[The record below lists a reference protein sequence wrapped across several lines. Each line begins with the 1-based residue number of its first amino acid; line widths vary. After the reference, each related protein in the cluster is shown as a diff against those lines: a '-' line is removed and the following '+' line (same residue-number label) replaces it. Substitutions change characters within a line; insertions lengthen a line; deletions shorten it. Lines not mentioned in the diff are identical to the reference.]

1 MDTSSDKTL
10 KQNTAASAQR
20 LDPPAEQG
28 LSSAQVKERLA
39 AGLSNVSS
47 VSGGRSAWE
56 IIKDNLFTFFNL
68 IFAVLAVLL
77 IIAGSYKSLTFLPVV
92 IANIVIGTVQELR
105 AKKTLDQLS
114 LLNEPKAKA
123 VRDGKVVDLPA
134 EQLVLDDIAVF
145 GQGSQI
151 CADAVVKIGEVS
163 VNESL
168 ITGETAEIKKRP
180 GDELFSGSF
189 VVSGEC
195 RARLDKVGDDSY
207 AARLTVMAK
216 ATEHKERSEMMR
228 VLNRI
233 VGAVG
238 IIIIP
243 VGIALFCQQYF
254 GAGRDFSGSIVSMVA
269 AAIGMIPEGLY
280 FLTSI
285 ALAVSTV
292 RLAQRR
298 VMLHDMKSIETL
310 ARVDVL
316 CLDKTGTITD
326 NGMTVNGLV
335 NMCGRLPG
343 DAEHLSD
350 GKLKALIAAFVSAM
364 PKGNITD
371 EALKAWFAGGAD
383 AERPGKPDKVGDA
396 DDSFPEVTDI
406 EPFSSVYK
414 YAAARIGGE
423 RYLLGA
429 PEMVLGPGFDRIKDK
444 VDGYNAKGFRTL
456 LFAKQYDSDSSEELG
471 LILLENSVRKT
482 APQTFAYF
490 KEQGVDIKIISG
502 DNPLTVSRVASMAGV
517 TGAEKYV
524 DARTLTSP
532 ELIAEASRKYTVFG
546 RVLPEQKRELIKAL
560 KKDGHTV
567 GMTGDGINDILALKE
582 ADCSVAMASGCDAAM
597 QVSQVVLLDSDFAAM
612 PGVVAEGRRVVNNI
626 QRSASLFLIKNIFS
640 LLTALLSIIFFARY
654 PMQPTQVTLVAA
666 FTIGVPGFFLA
677 LAPCKERIKGSFLFN
692 VLRTAAPA
700 GITDCIAVFGFSA
713 FAASIGLPEAEV
725 STACTVLLGWV
736 GLLMLLIISRPLN
749 VWRVVLIIACA
760 AGAILAGMLF
770 PWLFSIAPMSAACV
784 KRLLAFM
791 SGSMAV
797 LIVLTDLAGKIKGPG
812 RKSVARD

>member
-1 MDTSSDKTL
+1 MTSVS
-10 KQNTAASAQR
+10 R
-20 LDPPAEQG
+20 LDPSAEQG
-28 LSSAQVKERLA
+28 LSPAQAKERQD
-39 AGLSNVSS
+39 AGFSNVSS

-114 LLNEPKAKA
+114 LLNEPKARA
-123 VRDGKVVDLPA
+123 VRGGEVIDLPA

-145 GQGSQI
+145 GQGAQI
-151 CADAVVKIGEVS
+151 CADAVVKSGEVS

-168 ITGETAEIKKRP
+168 LTGETAEIKKLP
-180 GDELFSGSF
+180 GDELLSGSF

-195 RARLDKVGDDSY
+195 RARLDKVGDDCY
-207 AARLTVMAK
+207 AAKLTAMAK

-326 NGMTVNGLV
+326 NGMTVNAVVDL
-335 NMCGRLPG
+335 CGRLP
-343 DAEHLSD
+343 DDREHLSPE
-350 GKLKALIAAFVSAM
+350 ALEDLIGTFVDAM

-371 EALKAWFAGGAD
+371 DALKARFVAD
-383 AERPGKPDKVGDA
+383 AE
-396 DDSFPEVTDI
+396 DSGPLVTDI
-406 EPFSSVYK
+406 QPFSSVYK
-414 YAAARIGGE
+414 YASAVIGGC

-429 PEMVLGPGFDRIKDK
+429 PEMVLGEGFERIREEVEK
-444 VDGYNAKGFRTL
+444 YNAQGFRTL
-456 LFAKQYDSDSSEELG
+456 LFARVDADRPAEMAAGKTAEELA
-471 LILLENSVRKT
+471 LITLENRVRET

-502 DNPLTVSRVASMAGV
+502 DSPLTVSRVAAQAGV
-517 TGAEKYV
+517 ESAEKYV
-524 DARTLTSP
+524 DARDLTTP
-532 ELIAEASRKYTVFG
+532 ELIAEAAEKYTVFG
-546 RVLPEQKRELIKAL
+546 RVLPEQKRELILAL
-560 KKDGHTV
+560 KKTGHTV

-612 PGVVAEGRRVVNNI
+612 PGVVGEGRRVVNNI
-626 QRSASLFLIKNIFS
+626 QRSASLFLVKNIFS

-666 FTIGVPGFFLA
+666 FTIGIPGFFLA
-677 LAPCKERIKGSFLFN
+677 LAPCKDRIKGSFLFN

-700 GITDCIAVFGFSA
+700 GITDCIAVFSFSA
-713 FAASIGLPEAEV
+713 FAASRGLPEAEV
-725 STACTVLLGWV
+725 STACTVLLCWIGF
-736 GLLMLLIISRPLN
+736 LMLLIISRPLN
-749 VWRVVLIIACA
+749 TWRVVLIIACI
-760 AGAILAGMLF
+760 AGTILAGTLF
-770 PWLFSIAPMSAACV
+770 SWLFSLTAMSAPCIKLMLIFMAGSAAALALLT
-784 KRLLAFM
+784 LLA
-791 SGSMAV
+791 GR
-797 LIVLTDLAGKIKGPG
+797 IKT
-812 RKSVARD
+812 K

>member
-1 MDTSSDKTL
+1 MDRTSAEI
-10 KQNTAASAQR
+10 KQNAAPAIQR

-28 LSSAQVKERLA
+28 LSSAQAKERLA

-47 VSGGRSAWE
+47 VSGGRSVAE

-105 AKKTLDQLS
+105 AKKTLDELS
-114 LLNEPKAKA
+114 LLNEPKARA

-151 CADAVVKIGEVS
+151 CADAVVKSGEVS

-168 ITGETAEIKKRP
+168 ITGETAEIKKKP

-207 AARLTVMAK
+207 AARLTVMAR

-228 VLNRI
+228 VLNKI

-254 GAGRDFSGSIVSMVA
+254 WAGRGFSGSIVSMVA

-335 NMCGRLPG
+335 NLCGRLQE
-343 DAEHLSD
+343 DKEYVSD
-350 GKLKALIAAFVSAM
+350 ERLEGLLGAFVSAM

-371 EALKAWFAGGAD
+371 DALKARFAGGQSSD
-383 AERPGKPDKVGDA
+383 GKPASGTDPGASRPD
-396 DDSFPEVTDI
+396 FTDI
-406 EPFSSVYK
+406 QPFSSVYK
-414 YAAARIGGE
+414 YASAVTGGF

-429 PEMVLGPGFDRIKDK
+429 PEMVLGDGFGRVREEVEK
-444 VDGYNAKGFRTL
+444 YNSQGFRTL
-456 LFAKQYDSDSSEELG
+456 LFARVDADRPAEMAAGSTAEELA
-471 LILLENSVRKT
+471 LIMLENRVRET
-482 APQTFAYF
+482 APATFEYF

-502 DNPLTVSRVASMAGV
+502 DSPLTVSRVATQAGV
-517 TGAEKYV
+517 EGAERYV
-524 DARTLTSP
+524 DARELTTP
-532 ELIAEASRKYTVFG
+532 ELIAAAAERYTVFG
-546 RVLPEQKRELIKAL
+546 RVLPEQKRELILAL
-560 KKDGHTV
+560 KKAGHTV

-597 QVSQVVLLDSDFAAM
+597 QVSQVVLLDSDFSAM

-626 QRSASLFLIKNIFS
+626 QRSASLFLVKNIFS

-666 FTIGVPGFFLA
+666 FTIGIPGFFLA

-700 GITDCIAVFGFSA
+700 GITDCAAVFGFSA
-713 FAASIGLPEAEV
+713 FAAARGLPEAEI
-725 STACTVLLGWV
+725 STACTVLLCWIGF
-736 GLLMLLIISRPLN
+736 LMLLIISRPLTT
-749 VWRVVLIIACA
+749 WRVVLILGCV
-760 AGAILAGMLF
+760 AGAILAGMLL

-784 KRLLAFM
+784 KYMLAFM
-791 SGSMAV
+791 AGSGAV
-797 LIVLTDLAGKIKGPG
+797 LIALTSLAGRIKPS
-812 RKSVARD
+812 RK

>member
-1 MDTSSDKTL
+1 MTNLDSDISRID
-10 KQNTAASAQR
+10 AS
-20 LDPPAEQG
+20 PAEG
-28 LSSAQVKERLA
+28 LTKQQAAERLA
-39 AGLSNVSS
+39 AGLGNSAPSS
-47 VSGGRSAWE
+47 KSRTAAE
-56 IIKDNLFTFFNL
+56 IVKDNLFTFFNL

-77 IIAGSYKSLTFLPVV
+77 IIAGSFKSLTFLPVV

-114 LLNEPKAKA
+114 LLNEPKARA
-123 VRDGKVVDLPA
+123 VRGGEVIDLPA
-134 EQLVLDDIAVF
+134 DQLVLDDIAVF
-145 GQGSQI
+145 SQGSQI
-151 CADAVVKIGEVS
+151 CADAVVKSGEVS

-168 ITGETAEIKKRP
+168 ITGEATEIKKRP
-180 GDELFSGSF
+180 GDALLSGSF

-195 RARLDKVGDDSY
+195 RARLDAVGDDSY

-254 GAGRDFSGSIVSMVA
+254 GAGRSFSESIVSMVA

-292 RLAQRR
+292 RLAQKR

-335 NMCGRLPG
+335 DICGRLPEDSG
-343 DAEHLSD
+343 YVSEEALE
-350 GKLKALIAAFVSAM
+350 KLLGAFVNAM

-371 EALKAWFAGGAD
+371 EALKARFSAD
-383 AERPGKPDKVGDA
+383 PE
-396 DDSFPEVTDI
+396 DSGPEVTDVQ
-406 EPFSSVYK
+406 PFSSVYK
-414 YAAARIGGE
+414 YASAVIGGY

-429 PEMVLGPGFDRIKDK
+429 PEMVLGDGFDRIREEVEKYSAQ
-444 VDGYNAKGFRTL
+444 GLRTL
-456 LFAKQYDSDSSEELG
+456 LFARVDADRPFEMAAGKTAEELA
-471 LILLENSVRKT
+471 LITLENRVRET
-482 APQTFAYF
+482 APATFEYF

-502 DNPLTVSRVASMAGV
+502 DNPLTVSRVAATAGV
-517 TGAEKYV
+517 EGAERWV
-524 DARTLTSP
+524 DARGLTSP
-532 ELIAEASRKYTVFG
+532 ELISEAASEYTVFG
-546 RVLPEQKRELIKAL
+546 RVLPEQKRELVKAL
-560 KKDGHTV
+560 KKAGHTV

-597 QVSQVVLLDSDFAAM
+597 QVSQVVLLDSDFSAM

-666 FTIGVPGFFLA
+666 FTIGIPGFFLA
-677 LAPCKERIKGSFLFN
+677 MAPCKERIKGSFLFN
-692 VLRTAAPA
+692 VLRNAAPA
-700 GITDCIAVFGFSA
+700 GITDCIAVFGMSA
-713 FAASIGLPEAEV
+713 LAASKGIPEAEV
-725 STACTVLLGWV
+725 STACTVLLCWV
-736 GLLMLLIISRPLN
+736 GFLMLLIISRPLN
-749 VWRVVLIIACA
+749 AWRVIVIIACI
-760 AGAILAGMLF
+760 AGTILAGMLF
-770 PWLFSIAPMSAACV
+770 SWLFSLTAMSAQCIKLMAW
-784 KRLLAFM
+784 FM
-791 SGSMAV
+791 AGSAAV
-797 LIVLTDLAGKIKGPG
+797 LALLTFLAGRLKT
-812 RKSVARD
+812 DN